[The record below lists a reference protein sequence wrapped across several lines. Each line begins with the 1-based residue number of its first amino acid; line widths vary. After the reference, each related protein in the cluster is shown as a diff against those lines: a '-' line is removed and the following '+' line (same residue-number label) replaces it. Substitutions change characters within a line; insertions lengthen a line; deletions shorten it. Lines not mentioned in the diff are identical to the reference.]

1 MIGWSKIELCWS
13 VTKQAFD
20 NHFDFYLTGLY
31 KKSMRRQLENFA
43 NALSDYSGEDVDT
56 PKDWHAAFRM
66 SKNYL
71 LGVCRPGKLVVF
83 LDEVPWMETRKSDFV
98 QDNYGDDENF
108 LTNRIDSSMHR
119 AWRGFAFEHLCMNL
133 ISQI

>member
-1 MIGWSKIELCWS
+1 MIGWSKVELCWS

-43 NALSDYSGEDVDT
+43 NALSDYSGGEDVDT

-66 SKNYL
+66 LKNYL
-71 LGVCRPGKLVVF
+71 MGVCRPGKL
-83 LDEVPWMETRKSDFV
+83 
-98 QDNYGDDENF
+98 
-108 LTNRIDSSMHR
+108 
-119 AWRGFAFEHLCMNL
+119 ANL
-133 ISQI
+133 ILFRITMEMTRISGQTELILPCIVRGRDSRLNICV

>member
-20 NHFDFYLTGLY
+20 NHFDFYLTRLY

-43 NALSDYSGEDVDT
+43 NALSEDYSGEDVDT

-66 SKNYL
+66 LKNYL
-71 LGVCRPGKLVVF
+71 LESAVLGN
-83 LDEVPWMETRKSDFV
+83 S
-98 QDNYGDDENF
+98 
-108 LTNRIDSSMHR
+108 
-119 AWRGFAFEHLCMNL
+119 
-133 ISQI
+133 

>member
-1 MIGWSKIELCWS
+1 
-13 VTKQAFD
+13 
-20 NHFDFYLTGLY
+20 
-31 KKSMRRQLENFA
+31 MRRQLENFA

-108 LTNRIDSSMHR
+108 WTNRIDSFMHR
-119 AWRGFAFEHLCMNL
+119 AWTGFVFELLCMNH